1 MFFKLRKE
9 QPKLKN
15 RIVTIKE
22 DCSFPNLGIQI
33 NDSII
38 LIQEVSIVFHVAAI
52 VRFNEKMK
60 SATAD

>member
-22 DCSFPNLGIQI
+22 DYSFPNLGIQI